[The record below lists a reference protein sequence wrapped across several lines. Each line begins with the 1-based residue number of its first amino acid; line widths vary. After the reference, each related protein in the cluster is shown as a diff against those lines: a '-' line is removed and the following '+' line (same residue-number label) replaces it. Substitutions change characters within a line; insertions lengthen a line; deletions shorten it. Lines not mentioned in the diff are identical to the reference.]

1 MSKFYVTTPIYYV
14 NDVPHLGHA
23 YTTIAADV
31 IARYKRLKGYEVFFL
46 TGTDEHGQKI
56 EKAAKAKGISPKEL
70 ADSVVVNFKKLW
82 ERFNISYDHFIRT
95 TDDYHERV
103 VQEIFQRLYEKGDIY
118 LGEYEGWY
126 CTPCESFWSK
136 SQLIEG
142 KCCPDCGRPVERLK
156 EKSYFFRLSTYQDK
170 LLKFYEDNPDFVMP
184 EFRMNEV
191 KAFVKQGLE
200 DISISRTTFRWGI
213 PVPFDNEHVI
223 YVWFDALFNY
233 VSGIGYSTDQEKFE
247 KFWPAD
253 LHIIGKDILRFH
265 AIYWPAFLMAAGI
278 EPPKRVFAHGWWTVE
293 GRKMSKSL
301 RNVVDPNRLIDAYG
315 ADAVRYFLMREV
327 PFGLDG
333 DFSHKALAH
342 RINGDLANDL
352 GNLLYRVLTMTI
364 KYSDGV
370 VPEPT
375 EDRDRE
381 LENLCKKMIEDVDR
395 YLDKQA
401 FNRALE
407 SIWEVIR
414 AANKYVDV
422 KAPWSLYKEN
432 KREEL
437 GNVLYNLLET
447 LRLVAVLLYPFM
459 PVKMDEMLSQLGVE
473 STPTVKDVAWGVLVP
488 GTKVKKGKPLFPKL
502 DEEEIA
508 KKIEK
513 EVKEAEKEE
522 EKVEEISIE
531 YFSKLKIVVA
541 KVLEAERVPKTDRL
555 IKLVLDV
562 GSEKRT
568 VVAGIGAWY
577 EPQDLVGKKVL
588 YLYNLKPRK
597 LRGVLSQ
604 GMILAASKDDKLYLP
619 EFPENT
625 PVGAQVR

>member
-265 AIYWPAFLMAAGI
+265 AIYWPAFLMAAGV